1 MSVNRVTLVGH
12 VGKNPETRAFQDG
25 TGVTSFSLATSEKY
39 KDKSGNL
46 SEQTEWHNI
55 SCFGK
60 LSEIASKLVTK
71 GTQLYIEGKI
81 KTNKYTDKSGVEKY
95 AVNIVASSLQLL
107 GSKEGSKEKSPSVD
121 IGEISNYASKLLG
134 DIPEDLPF

>member
-1 MSVNRVTLVGH
+1 MSVNRVTLIGH

-60 LSEIASKLVTK
+60 LSEIANKYVTK
-71 GTQLYIEGKI
+71 GSQVYIEGKI
-81 KTNKYTDKSGVEKY
+81 KTNKYTDKAGVEKY
-95 AVNIVASSLQLL
+95 AVNIVASNLQLL
-107 GSKEGSKEKSPSVD
+107 GSREVKNPSVD
-121 IGEISNYASKLLG
+121 VGEISNYASKSLG
-134 DIPEDLPF
+134 DIDENLPF

>member
-1 MSVNRVTLVGH
+1 MSVNKVILVGN

-60 LSEIASKLVTK
+60 LSEIASK
-71 GTQLYIEGKI
+71 
-81 KTNKYTDKSGVEKY
+81 
-95 AVNIVASSLQLL
+95 
-107 GSKEGSKEKSPSVD
+107 
-121 IGEISNYASKLLG
+121 
-134 DIPEDLPF
+134 

>member
-1 MSVNRVTLVGH
+1 MSVNKVILVGH
-12 VGKNPETRAFQDG
+12 VGKQPETRAFQDG

-60 LSEIASKLVTK
+60 LSEIANKYVTK
-71 GTQLYIEGKI
+71 GSQVYIEGKI
-81 KTNKYTDKSGVEKY
+81 KTNKYTDKAGVEKY

-107 GSKEGSKEKSPSVD
+107 GSKEAGKEKSPSIDVGN
-121 IGEISNYASKLLG
+121 ITNHASSSLG
-134 DIPEDLPF
+134 DLDSDVPF

>member
-1 MSVNRVTLVGH
+1 MSVNRVTLIGH

-60 LSEIASKLVTK
+60 LSEIANKYVTK
-71 GTQLYIEGKI
+71 GSQVYIEGKI
-81 KTNKYTDKSGVEKY
+81 KTNKYTDKAGVEKY

-107 GSKEGSKEKSPSVD
+107 GSKEVKNPSVD
-121 IGEISNYASKLLG
+121 VGEISNYASKSLG
-134 DIPEDLPF
+134 DIDENLPF